1 MAASASVPAQ
11 TIEKILKGLGTPADA
26 YAMVVNANNA
36 TGPTGGFGDAF
47 DAGVNLLK
55 VLEALVSLAR
65 EVPVLGTLLNAGS
78 VGSNINKAIDQLKAK
93 RALDASTVAGLISDV
108 AAIASAPLFATAAV
122 GVGTVSAPVMLT
134 IAGAVTAV
142 GIMVSLYGTYI
153 GTKEKAIE
161 NELVV
166 KWSTD
171 ILKEMN
177 GLGAVQWKL
186 GDDDDKYDDNPIMG
200 PALILLHAID
210 PLKGLKTLAGIIRQV
225 DVSSFWEGG
234 SALQEASTLLQ
245 GIGRILLGT
254 NIAPAGTYTGYI
266 DQLKLVWPAVQ
277 ALPGQIHLEPYHR
290 LDDLRSDFAAFLS
303 MQQGLAFSLQLNDT
317 SSSSPA
323 VVALAA
329 LHRTTYDQW
338 LSDQSKPDA
347 ERNFTDAY
355 LYDRVKMLEMLT
367 AANALDVREL
377 KRPGYGIPIIYR
389 DLELGLNVSVSPS
402 TTEWSRIVA
411 FSGKGAHTVDGS
423 PVEDRLYGGDGNDTL
438 NGLAGNDYLEGNA
451 DNDWLEGGF
460 NDDVL
465 RGGAGTDVLN
475 GGADNDEL
483 DGGAGDDVY
492 VIDANSGNDIIESS
506 DVGDSLKL
514 AGQVL
519 KGVGGPA
526 TTVNGVTVWVDE
538 SNPAA
543 PVLYMFNSSLAEL
556 TVAGSGSSVV
566 IQNFQSGDL
575 DIKVPVAPPPV
586 PPGTSVELDLAVS
599 ADVTRYAM
607 APNAQRP
614 QLSGPVTLHN
624 GLLANLPMVEGGN
637 GNDVIEGGLGSP
649 DFPGALDVPF
659 LAQGRD
665 GNDQV
670 FAVRQQSLADA
681 ISGIAISPSHLAE
694 PYVLDGGRGNDTVV
708 GSNLNDVL
716 FGGAGNDVLVAGSGD
731 DIILSDG
738 DLGAPRLSFTAYGQ
752 GSNSTDW
759 RFNTGYRTLS
769 GDMGVLYTVRLHD
782 STLGSDQP
790 SSAFRMTSID
800 PLSGIDFSG
809 FTRDDFLDW
818 QVPSGNWTTFE
829 LDGRVYN
836 SATTELRITGRALF
850 AGPGYDPAAPVL
862 VDAFSTA
869 RHSGQDTVHAG
880 AGNDVVNAGGGD
892 DLVFGEAG
900 NDVLAGYSGNDR
912 VFGGDDN
919 DLIYGDGLKSTG
931 TAEIDGIT
939 HKSYGTIGLDP
950 ALHGNDLLFGG
961 NGNDSVIG
969 GGGADQLYGDAG
981 NDTLLGDEEGLA
993 ANYSGADYLSG
1004 GSGADLLV
1012 GGGAG
1017 DELHGGTEDD
1027 ELQGDG
1033 DVATVGAAAHGNDRL
1048 YGEDGNDRLYGGGR
1062 DDLLSGGI
1070 GNDVLIGDAA
1080 ANALAATFHGRDTLD
1095 GGAGADT
1102 LYGGGGDDRLSGG
1115 DGDDWLA
1122 GEDEA
1127 ASNAVSSLTG
1137 NDVLDGGAGNDM
1149 LVGGNGNDLL
1159 TGGDGDDNLYG
1170 GTGDDVLDGGSGA
1183 DYLAGGAGNDTYVI
1197 RASDLESGA
1206 LADRIVDKQGVNRL
1220 VVLGGAL
1227 TAVRKA
1233 GDAGELLLEFGSRA
1247 IVVEGGL
1254 LGDISAFEMEDGSTK
1269 TLAQLLRESMLDSL
1283 ALTAGGGGASLSGG
1297 RVADTLNT
1305 AFSGTRMEGA
1315 GGNDTY
1321 TRSDNLGGI
1330 TIALSEGDGIDR
1342 LIGTS
1347 LLQDAATRGVNT
1359 VEFDA
1364 SVAADS
1370 VHLARRWINGS
1381 PQLTLE
1387 YGHAGD
1393 YAVLEFSGSDWSTA
1407 RAPFDI
1413 VRFADGS
1420 SLSFAEL
1427 SARGVLLDL
1436 GTASPSTDVAGTF
1449 LDEVLYGT
1457 RLGNKFTGGA
1467 GNDTYVFGR
1476 GSGADRVSAE
1486 SRGATDIETVQFSA
1500 GVLPADVQFV
1510 RSNNDLL
1517 VRIVGTA
1524 DVLTVT
1530 DAFVGNR
1537 IDRFRFA
1544 DGSLLAWDT
1553 LPIASG
1559 NEQATDG
1566 DDLIYT
1572 GPGADAMDARDGR
1585 DTVISGAGNDT
1596 VHGGGG
1602 NDTVYGEAGDDLLF
1616 GDGQNDALNGGAGND
1631 RLEGGVD
1638 DDALYGDDGDD
1649 TLIGGIGNDYLQGG
1663 AGNDWLEDDGERN
1676 ALTGIAT
1683 RLVGGGGIDTY
1694 RILPGGGLNALVS
1707 VDAGTDG
1714 GDTVILVGVDPADVQ
1729 VRHNGNDLFLLATD
1743 AAGNTLWQ
1751 VQLLNQG
1758 SAAAVGNPPVQ
1769 QVRFESSPGIV
1780 WTAADLHARSLV
1792 GGVGNDLLYGY
1803 AESNDLLTGGAG
1815 NDDLS
1820 GLAGNDTLDG
1830 GTGDD
1835 ALFGGAGDD
1844 VYLFGSDSGKD
1855 HLVDF
1860 EGANE
1865 IRLAAGIT
1873 PAMLSLTRTGQ
1884 SGWGDVLANDSLVLT
1899 LPSGARLWIDQ
1910 YFQPGGVGTGSVL
1923 FADGTR
1929 WSYADLASRAG
1940 PSITGP
1946 ADTLTGGAGD
1956 DVFTVDNPRDVIVEQ
1971 VGGGTDSVL
1980 SSMSYVLP
1988 TNVENLTLSGNLDL
2002 SATGNSAANV
2012 LRGNAGNN
2020 LIDGKGG
2027 ADTLYGGAGNDV
2039 YRWFYNSE
2047 MFGTADW
2054 SYFTPRNPNSIELA
2068 GEGVDAIETDA
2079 FSMTLPDNVENLRV
2093 TSLVRPTGLRYQ
2105 AGDQF
2110 RYTYTGNTLN
2120 NFIDLKAG
2128 SANYNWINSP
2138 AILGTLIDGG
2148 AGADTMRGSD
2158 IDDTY
2163 VVEDAGDVVIET
2175 GVWSDGRQRSTNDTV
2190 QASIGY
2196 TLAAN
2201 LENLVLA
2208 GSEAIEGRGNSLA
2221 NMLDGSRNTAANVLS
2236 GLAGNDTY
2244 RIGLNDVVAE
2254 VADGGIDTVIVESLL
2269 GQPATPLRSGDYA
2282 NVEDLRAG
2290 ANIGNIDLEGNATD
2304 NVLYGSRASNT
2315 ITGGA
2320 GDDRLYSV
2328 DLATVPY
2335 NQIQR
2340 RNDYLD
2346 AVDVLDGGE
2355 GNDLLRAYGS
2365 SNTLRGGSGNDTLT
2379 GFEAS
2384 WVEFDGGS
2392 GDDVI
2397 EVSAMN
2403 SYQVDFGGG
2412 SGADRITTGALRS
2425 AAEWAQNRGGYSAV
2439 VLQQGIDGA
2448 RLRFG
2453 RQGEALVIS
2462 LAGTTDSLTID
2473 AFFDATT
2480 GEVRLG
2486 LDSVLLA
2493 GNNRITRDAIVAALG
2508 RNSLQA
2514 GTAAAD
2520 LLVGLVGGGS
2530 VSAGDGDDELVGQAG
2545 NDALNGDAG
2554 NDRLSGGLGAD
2565 TLRGG
2570 AGNDTLLG
2578 GAGADV
2584 YVLELGG
2591 GADVIA
2597 DRDNN
2602 GVIYTNGLRPVTDE
2616 SLETIAF
2623 GAGIAAGDLRASQ
2636 VDSDLVLSV
2645 AGTTDSIRVVQYFQW
2660 PPRPVELRFADGTVW
2675 GDAQIMGL
2683 FSEIVGTDEAD
2694 YLQAKPVAS
2703 HLQGL
2708 AGDDTL
2714 NGADFDDTLDG
2725 GSGVDQMRGW
2735 GGDDTY
2741 YVDNENDW
2749 VAEDSGSGNDSVIS
2763 SITRT
2768 LENEVENLTL
2778 TGNAALNGTGNTVAN
2793 RLTGNAGNNL
2803 LDGKGGVDT
2812 MAGGAGDDTY
2822 TVDNTAEQVIEALG
2836 DGIDQVKA
2844 SASFTLG
2851 DNVENLTLTGSSG
2864 LSGTGNALANILVGN
2879 GGANWLDGK
2888 GGVDQ
2893 MTGGAGNDTYVVD
2906 DTNDLITELSG
2917 GGTDTVES
2925 QAVTY
2930 TLAAEVEK
2938 LTLTGSQNI
2947 DGTGNAV
2954 ANTLT
2959 GNAGNNVLDGKGG
2972 IDAMAGGAGNDTYY
2986 VDVAGE
2992 TITEASGGGT
3002 DTLNSLVTIDSLAA
3016 NVENLNLIGSNP
3028 VNGTGNGLDNLLF
3041 GNGGANTL
3049 TGAGGN
3055 DTYYGGA
3062 GNDLMSD
3069 TVATSNDV
3077 YRWGR
3082 GDGQD
3087 TITDAGGST
3096 DRIEIG
3102 TGISAA
3108 QLTQVR
3114 SGNNLV
3120 LGISGT
3126 SDKLTITNYYVG
3138 TANKIETIKLAD
3150 GTGVPVTATTLS
3162 TSAPTEKAMPAVVTA
3177 WDAMAASLRVTP
3189 VREGLPT
3196 PIVAV
3201 ADDGLSSDLALA
3213 GLATNR
3219 QALPVRR
3226 EHAL

>member
-1 MAASASVPAQ
+1 MSDFTDRWMAAFRDPSDSDWAGMGATTVEGAFASVMRFSSDVVRSG
-11 TIEKILKGLGTPADA
+11 GLREQGAA
-26 YAMVVNANNA
+26 E
-36 TGPTGGFGDAF
+36 
-47 DAGVNLLK
+47 
-55 VLEALVSLAR
+55 VLE
-65 EVPVLGTLLNAGS
+65 
-78 VGSNINKAIDQLKAK
+78 K
-93 RALDASTVAGLISDV
+93 
-108 AAIASAPLFATAAV
+108 
-122 GVGTVSAPVMLT
+122 
-134 IAGAVTAV
+134 
-142 GIMVSLYGTYI
+142 
-153 GTKEKAIE
+153 
-161 NELVV
+161 
-166 KWSTD
+166 
-171 ILKEMN
+171 LKEMTAITKLFEKAN
-177 GLGAVQWKL
+177 AAAASWPDKTAADLRFLGEMKKTQKLLERTRMAYQRGGGVGPDSVLPFAKGMMKAFGFAVGAWQIFDMARTGTSNDVARTTTGVMAGMLATELTGATLGAFVVGMAGTGPIGVVALGALAAIGVSVLVGYAAGKGIEILWDDYLSTDSDLLARRMLESAKTIYGDVGSPEYQSFQAQVMTAASKL
-186 GDDDDKYDDNPIMG
+186 GHLNGTWLVGFGNDLTNSQKTIFTVLAFAPAGIQAT
-200 PALILLHAID
+200 PAL
-210 PLKGLKTLAGIIRQV
+210 
-225 DVSSFWEGG
+225 
-234 SALQEASTLLQ
+234 LQDLQ
-245 GIGRILLGT
+245 KVFELGWSQGRLTVRDEVLRILLGIADDKET
-254 NIAPAGTYTGYI
+254 PYASELVSIDGPMLNIDMSRASERSLRNVGEVIWGLAEDAGNIAEGATKTIRAWHVAAG
-266 DQLKLVWPAVQ
+266 
-277 ALPGQIHLEPYHR
+277 
-290 LDDLRSDFAAFLS
+290 AASVSWMGNASETADGIL
-303 MQQGLAFSLQLNDT
+303 G
-317 SSSSPA
+317 
-323 VVALAA
+323 
-329 LHRTTYDQW
+329 
-338 LSDQSKPDA
+338 SDQ
-347 ERNFTDAY
+347 
-355 LYDRVKMLEMLT
+355 
-367 AANALDVREL
+367 
-377 KRPGYGIPIIYR
+377 
-389 DLELGLNVSVSPS
+389 
-402 TTEWSRIVA
+402 
-411 FSGKGAHTVDGS
+411 
-423 PVEDRLYGGDGNDTL
+423 
-438 NGLAGNDYLEGNA
+438 A
-451 DNDWLEGGF
+451 DN
-460 NDDVL
+460 
-465 RGGAGTDVLN
+465 
-475 GGADNDEL
+475 L
-483 DGGAGDDVY
+483 DGGAGNDLLIGRNGADILLGGAGSDY
-492 VIDANSGNDIIESS
+492 LIGGEGNDILDGGTGPDYLYGGVGLDRYRFSGDAGGDWITDSDGQGVIDVVGFGELKGQGAKKYADGIWRTDDGRVLYELTTSELGNTLTIRLAGVSQPITIRNWSPEKNVGITLS
-506 DVGDSLKL
+506 DV
-514 AGQVL
+514 A
-519 KGVGGPA
+519 A
-526 TTVNGVTVWVDE
+526 T
-538 SNPAA
+538 P
-543 PVLYMFNSSLAEL
+543 
-556 TVAGSGSSVV
+556 
-566 IQNFQSGDL
+566 
-575 DIKVPVAPPPV
+575 APPA
-586 PPGTSVELDLAVS
+586 GGSVELDLGTDAGMR
-599 ADVTRYAM
+599 RYRYD
-607 APNAQRP
+607 PTETHP
-614 QLSGPVTLHN
+614 QLTGPVTLRN
-624 GLLANLPMVEGGN
+624 GLLANLGFVEGGN
-637 GNDVIEGGLGSP
+637 FNDVIEGGLGSVDNP
-649 DFPGALDVPF
+649 WAADVTMM
-659 LAQGRD
+659 ARGRD
-665 GNDQV
+665 GNDQIY
-670 FAVRQQSLADA
+670 AVVQQT
-681 ISGIAISPSHLAE
+681 LAE
-694 PYVLDGGRGNDTVV
+694 AIAGTPAAPTHLQEGYVLDGGRGNDTVV
-708 GSNLNDVL
+708 GSGVNDIL
-716 FGGAGNDVLVAGSGD
+716 FGGAGGDVLVGGAGA

-738 DLGAPRLSFTAYGQ
+738 DLGLPRLSSDTYGV
-752 GSNSTDW
+752 GDNSSNWGAGTYY
-759 RFNTGYRTLS
+759 RQFNGNMGY
-769 GDMGVLYTVRLHD
+769 LYQVRAQDPNVRNGETTTWL
-782 STLGSDQP
+782 
-790 SSAFRMTSID
+790 RMEAVD
-800 PLSGIDFSG
+800 PLGNIDFTG
-809 FTRDDFLDW
+809 FSQSNYLNWT
-818 QVPSGNWTTFE
+818 PPAGNWTTVTSAAG
-829 LDGRVYN
+829 DVYN
-836 SATTELRITGRALF
+836 SATSSMAVTGHSMTGWF
-850 AGPGYDPAAPVL
+850 GYNPAAPTYL
-862 VDAFSTA
+862 DEFNTA

-880 AGNDVVNAGGGD
+880 AGDDVVNAGGGD

-900 NDVLAGYSGNDR
+900 NDALSGGAGNDR

-919 DLIYGDGLKSTG
+919 DLVYGDGPAYSTDPLVDVLTQRSFG
-931 TAEIDGIT
+931 
-939 HKSYGTIGLDP
+939 SNGLDP
-950 ALHGNDLLFGG
+950 ARHGNDLLFGG
-961 NGNDSVIG
+961 NGNDKVVG
-969 GGGADQLYGDAG
+969 GGGSDQLFGDAGADTLYGDH
-981 NDTLLGDEEGLA
+981 DGLA
-993 ANYSGADYLSG
+993 TEYCGDDLLSG
-1004 GSGADLLV
+1004 GLGADLLI
-1012 GGGAG
+1012 GGGAR
-1017 DELHGGTEDD
+1017 DELHGGADND
-1027 ELQGDG
+1027 VLWGDG
-1033 DVATVGAAAHGNDRL
+1033 TLANAVAASHGDDTL
-1048 YGEDGNDRLYGGGR
+1048 YGEDGNDTLYGGGR
-1062 DDLLSGGI
+1062 SDSLLGGA
-1070 GNDVLIGDAA
+1070 GSDRLIGDAETG
-1080 ANALAATFHGRDTLD
+1080 ALPSDLHGSDTLD
-1095 GGAGADT
+1095 GGDGDDVLLGSGNDDT
-1102 LYGGGGDDRLSGG
+1102 LRGGNGNDWLSGEDETTSTAVSTLTGDDDLDGGLGNDTLVGGNGRDRLRGG
-1115 DGDDWLA
+1115 DGDDALYGGA
-1122 GEDEA
+1122 GDDELDGGA
-1127 ASNAVSSLTG
+1127 GL
-1137 NDVLDGGAGNDM
+1137 DVLDGGAGDDTYIIRES
-1149 LVGGNGNDLL
+1149 DLP
-1159 TGGDGDDNLYG
+1159 
-1170 GTGDDVLDGGSGA
+1170 TGDFIEFIADSQGSNRLVIEEGAVVSTRKGSNPDDLVLQIGERFLLIRNGMQGAVSRFELADGSVKTLSELLRSTMIDPLQLVAPIGGGG
-1183 DYLAGGAGNDTYVI
+1183 LAGG
-1197 RASDLESGA
+1197 R
-1206 LADRIVDKQGVNRL
+1206 
-1220 VVLGGAL
+1220 
-1227 TAVRKA
+1227 A
-1233 GDAGELLLEFGSRA
+1233 GDSLRTDH
-1247 IVVEGGL
+1247 
-1254 LGDISAFEMEDGSTK
+1254 GDTWM
-1269 TLAQLLRESMLDSL
+1269 Q
-1283 ALTAGGGGASLSGG
+1283 
-1297 RVADTLNT
+1297 
-1305 AFSGTRMEGA
+1305 GA

-1321 TRSDNLGGI
+1321 DWGGDLGGI
-1330 TIALSEGDGIDR
+1330 TIGVSLGDGIDR
-1342 LIGTS
+1342 VLGS
-1347 LLQDAATRGVNT
+1347 SRLQTVETRGANVIDLDETIEPET
-1359 VEFDA
+1359 VR
-1364 SVAADS
+1364 
-1370 VHLARRWINGS
+1370 LARRTVDGVVR
-1381 PQLTLE
+1381 LTLE
-1387 YGHAGD
+1387 YGDAGD
-1393 YAVLEFSGSDWSTA
+1393 YLVLAFSGTDWQSLSTS
-1407 RAPFDI
+1407 FDI
-1413 VRFADGS
+1413 VRFADGTQ
-1420 SLSFAEL
+1420 LSFAEL
-1427 SARGVLLDL
+1427 AAKGVLID
-1436 GTASPSTDVAGTF
+1436 GINVAGSTQIDGSF
-1449 LDEVLYGT
+1449 LDEEMRGT
-1457 RLGNKFTGGA
+1457 HLANVFTGAG

-1486 SRGATDIETVQFSA
+1486 SRGATDVETVQFSA

-1714 GDTVILVGVDPADVQ
+1714 GDTVILVGVDPAGVQ

-1780 WTAADLHARSLV
+1780 WTAADLRARSLV

-1988 TNVENLTLSGNLDL
+1988 ANVENLTLSGNLDL

-2110 RYTYTGNTLN
+2110 RYTYIGNTLN

-2290 ANIGNIDLEGNATD
+2290 ANIGNIDLEGNAAD

-2365 SNTLRGGSGNDTLT
+2365 WNTLRGGSGNDTLT

-2448 RLRFG
+2448 RLRFE

-2545 NDALNGDAG
+2545 DDALNGDAG
-2554 NDRLSGGLGAD
+2554 NDRLSGGLGVD

-2725 GSGVDQMRGW
+2725 GSGADQMRGW

-2879 GGANWLDGK
+2879 GGANRLDGK

-2972 IDAMAGGAGNDTYY
+2972 IDTMAGGAGNDTYY

-3016 NVENLNLIGSNP
+3016 NVENLNLIGNNP

-3062 GNDLMSD
+3062 GNDLMND
-3069 TVATSNDV
+3069 TVTTSNDV

-3150 GTGVPVTATTLS
+3150 GTGVPVTATALS
-3162 TSAPTEKAMPAVVTA
+3162 SSAPTEKAMPAVVTP